1 MKTDQTRD
9 GESSPNLRRRAMA
22 MLAGSSLALGLVAGP
37 VAASHTYGVLDCGT
51 AGTFDVEAASIQPL
65 PSFEAPG
72 PWSGLFLLEDTNR
85 VLRAFS
91 VVTPRWSI
99 VLEATNRNPAADV
112 SCTLTSSGLNFDEPW
127 VLVGLLTP

>member
-1 MKTDQTRD
+1 MATDQTRN
-9 GESSPNLRRRAMA
+9 GESSPTLRRRAMA

-51 AGTFDVEAASIQPL
+51 VGTFDVEAASIQPL

-85 VLRAFS
+85 VFRAFS
-91 VVTPRWSI
+91 IVTPRWST
-99 VLEATNRNPAADV
+99 VRGATSRNPGADIG
-112 SCTLTSSGLNFDEPW
+112 CTLTSSGLNFDEPW
-127 VLVGLLTP
+127 LLVGFLTP